1 MSCADKATGEEGAAA
16 LFASVSRRWSSQPR
30 ACRQLRCNS
39 GVRGHTNTRRRQR
52 HQSPLYLLCLL
63 PFLGW
68 IIAPLDAVGQ
78 SKPESQ
84 TTEPK
89 QTPAQT
95 KAAAQEYAVPSAET
109 IVVLIRSALL
119 SLNDALH
126 TGNYTVLR
134 DVASPSFREANSV
147 GRLNQ
152 IFSGLAAQGIDMGA
166 VAILSPKLP
175 QAPNID
181 QNRRLHIAGFFPGEP
196 IQVNF
201 ELVFEAVANQWRLY
215 AISVVPA
222 KSASA
227 KDSATPTNLPEK
239 KKGPATS
246 K

>member
-1 MSCADKATGEEGAAA
+1 LLS
-16 LFASVSRRWSSQPR
+16 
-30 ACRQLRCNS
+30 
-39 GVRGHTNTRRRQR
+39 
-52 HQSPLYLLCLL
+52 LLCLL
-63 PFLGW
+63 SALGW
-68 IIAPLDAVGQ
+68 LIAPLDAVAQ
-78 SKPESQ
+78 SKPQSQ

-95 KAAAQEYAVPSAET
+95 KSAAAPEYVVPSAEA
-109 IVVLIRSALL
+109 IVVLIRSALM

-134 DVASPSFREANSV
+134 DVASPSFREANSA

-152 IFSGLAAQGIDMGA
+152 IFSGLAAQGIDLGA

-175 QAPNID
+175 QTPSID

-196 IQVNF
+196 VQLNF
-201 ELVFEAVANQWRLY
+201 ELVFEVVGNQWRLY

-222 KSASA
+222 KSASGTDA
-227 KDSATPTNLPEK
+227 ATTTNPPEK
-239 KKGPATS
+239 KKTSPAA